1 MRCEYSINMKWIDS
15 DDDNGT
21 KDSFEIDDAHI
32 NNMTIINDYEETNM
46 PVIYADIT
54 IDKNYMD
61 KVIKHAKTAHMF
73 MYIYKMSEKNDTGV
87 KLKQLTSYTGK
98 MSYFIDQDINYNKE
112 LDYKNTDE
120 PNKKEVLQTFT
131 IGLMFS
137 ECIETNKQTANTT
150 LVNTTR
156 MNAVAY
162 YLQQYP
168 YLIDT
173 FTYNDNIDQLIV
185 PPQESLSKT
194 IQFLNDIKVFYDTP
208 YRFYIDPGCVYLMN
222 SSGEGTP
229 KEGDLYD
236 TVLFDIIP
244 VDEGPAIEEGITED
258 SEKGCYYIGIHVK
271 DSYYT
276 VDTDT
281 QKMYNEIQSIIDPG
295 IKNTIRFLDTVN
307 QAIQEINSA
316 KGKLT
321 GIVKKATQQVKPISS
336 ALTDYKGKLID
347 NVNAIKYQIDHPA
360 GIDFVDTNNAASG
373 VMNPYFV
380 PTATT
385 VPQNIDYAVD
395 KIRYMKGLTL
405 PSENGPG
412 EKLISDKQ
420 CDEWIVKLIE
430 YKGKIKSHK
439 SVVDK
444 IPGIYGQTTSQLI
457 GVMHGSTSITS
468 MINSISPINL
478 SDNLS
483 SIFDNVLHLKSG
495 IASHSNEVNQNLI
508 PKVNDAYEISN
519 YAEASA
525 IIMEKASGFYSKYLT
540 AMGLQGEQVEDNPF
554 PGWIA
559 STRTSKNSI
568 DQSAESL
575 AKTLSDYKSANTAVS
590 SLVAN
595 IEPQIKAMSNFKTD
609 IKSTITGTWDSLV
622 NIGKTAK
629 KSLDKIVESA
639 KNIQNDI
646 KSLDFSINSI
656 KDLQKDINM
665 VKDISKIGMLGLSNF
680 NVDLNLTK
688 DDKGEVAGTGTKI
701 VRLSNDNANMVKNLK
716 ADIEN
721 HANMLSVTKTDM
733 DTTILTPNKRYVVNN
748 YDAHSQN
755 NGTFLLTKK
764 IDYFIRSGDIFTI
777 STRLDMAKIS
787 EESKN
792 GKKFSYQNEIKLLM
806 NHSSKILKAYNSN
819 PLGLSNKSLGEIVDS
834 AQSIQD
840 SYTRLKKHQNQ

>member
-1 MRCEYSINMKWIDS
+1 M
-15 DDDNGT
+15 
-21 KDSFEIDDAHI
+21 
-32 NNMTIINDYEETNM
+32 
-46 PVIYADIT
+46 
-54 IDKNYMD
+54 
-61 KVIKHAKTAHMF
+61 
-73 MYIYKMSEKNDTGV
+73 
-87 KLKQLTSYTGK
+87 
-98 MSYFIDQDINYNKE
+98 
-112 LDYKNTDE
+112 DYKNTDE

-244 VDEGPAIEEGITED
+244 VDEGPSIEEGITED

-316 KGKLT
+316 KDKLT

-430 YKGKIKSHK
+430 YKGKIQSHK

-508 PKVNDAYEISN
+508 PKVNDA
-519 YAEASA
+519 
-525 IIMEKASGFYSKYLT
+525 
-540 AMGLQGEQVEDNPF
+540 
-554 PGWIA
+554 
-559 STRTSKNSI
+559 
-568 DQSAESL
+568 
-575 AKTLSDYKSANTAVS
+575 
-590 SLVAN
+590 
-595 IEPQIKAMSNFKTD
+595 
-609 IKSTITGTWDSLV
+609 
-622 NIGKTAK
+622 
-629 KSLDKIVESA
+629 
-639 KNIQNDI
+639 
-646 KSLDFSINSI
+646 
-656 KDLQKDINM
+656 
-665 VKDISKIGMLGLSNF
+665 
-680 NVDLNLTK
+680 
-688 DDKGEVAGTGTKI
+688 
-701 VRLSNDNANMVKNLK
+701 
-716 ADIEN
+716 
-721 HANMLSVTKTDM
+721 
-733 DTTILTPNKRYVVNN
+733 
-748 YDAHSQN
+748 
-755 NGTFLLTKK
+755 
-764 IDYFIRSGDIFTI
+764 
-777 STRLDMAKIS
+777 
-787 EESKN
+787 
-792 GKKFSYQNEIKLLM
+792 
-806 NHSSKILKAYNSN
+806 
-819 PLGLSNKSLGEIVDS
+819 
-834 AQSIQD
+834 
-840 SYTRLKKHQNQ
+840 

>member
-1 MRCEYSINMKWIDS
+1 MRCEYSINMKWMNS
-15 DDDNGT
+15 DDNGT
-21 KDSFEIDDAHI
+21 NDSFEIDDAHI

-244 VDEGPAIEEGITED
+244 VDEGPSIEEGITED

-316 KGKLT
+316 
-321 GIVKKATQQVKPISS
+321 
-336 ALTDYKGKLID
+336 
-347 NVNAIKYQIDHPA
+347 
-360 GIDFVDTNNAASG
+360 
-373 VMNPYFV
+373 
-380 PTATT
+380 
-385 VPQNIDYAVD
+385 
-395 KIRYMKGLTL
+395 R
-405 PSENGPG
+405 
-412 EKLISDKQ
+412 
-420 CDEWIVKLIE
+420 
-430 YKGKIKSHK
+430 
-439 SVVDK
+439 
-444 IPGIYGQTTSQLI
+444 
-457 GVMHGSTSITS
+457 
-468 MINSISPINL
+468 IN
-478 SDNLS
+478 
-483 SIFDNVLHLKSG
+483 
-495 IASHSNEVNQNLI
+495 
-508 PKVNDAYEISN
+508 
-519 YAEASA
+519 
-525 IIMEKASGFYSKYLT
+525 
-540 AMGLQGEQVEDNPF
+540 
-554 PGWIA
+554 
-559 STRTSKNSI
+559 
-568 DQSAESL
+568 
-575 AKTLSDYKSANTAVS
+575 
-590 SLVAN
+590 
-595 IEPQIKAMSNFKTD
+595 
-609 IKSTITGTWDSLV
+609 
-622 NIGKTAK
+622 
-629 KSLDKIVESA
+629 
-639 KNIQNDI
+639 
-646 KSLDFSINSI
+646 
-656 KDLQKDINM
+656 
-665 VKDISKIGMLGLSNF
+665 
-680 NVDLNLTK
+680 
-688 DDKGEVAGTGTKI
+688 
-701 VRLSNDNANMVKNLK
+701 
-716 ADIEN
+716 
-721 HANMLSVTKTDM
+721 
-733 DTTILTPNKRYVVNN
+733 
-748 YDAHSQN
+748 
-755 NGTFLLTKK
+755 
-764 IDYFIRSGDIFTI
+764 
-777 STRLDMAKIS
+777 
-787 EESKN
+787 
-792 GKKFSYQNEIKLLM
+792 
-806 NHSSKILKAYNSN
+806 
-819 PLGLSNKSLGEIVDS
+819 
-834 AQSIQD
+834 
-840 SYTRLKKHQNQ
+840 

>member
-1 MRCEYSINMKWIDS
+1 MKWLDT
-15 DDDNGT
+15 DEKGT
-21 KDSFEIDDAHI
+21 KDSFEIDDVHI

-61 KVIKHAKTAHMF
+61 KIIKSAKTAHIF

-156 MNAVAY
+156 MNAVGY

-168 YLIDT
+168 YLIDP
-173 FTYNDNIDQLIV
+173 FTYNDSIEQLIV

-194 IQFLNDIKVFYDTP
+194 ISYLNDIKVFYDTP

-236 TVLFDIIP
+236 IVLVDIIP
-244 VDEGPAIEEGITED
+244 IDEGPGITDGITED
-258 SEKGCYYIGIHVK
+258 SAKGCYYLDIHVK

-307 QAIQEINSA
+307 QAIQEINKA
-316 KGKLT
+316 KDKLT
-321 GIVKKATQQVKPISS
+321 GIVKQATKQVKPITS
-336 ALTDYKGKLID
+336 ALTDYKGKLVES
-347 NVNAIKYQIDHPA
+347 VNAIKYQVDHPA
-360 GIDFVDTNNAASG
+360 GIDFVDTDSAAAS
-373 VMNPYFV
+373 VLNPYFV

-385 VPQNIDYAVD
+385 VPKNIDNSIE
-395 KIRYMKGLTL
+395 KIKLMKTL
-405 PSENGPG
+405 YIPSENGPDQ
-412 EKLISDKQ
+412 KLISDAQ
-420 CDEWIVKLIE
+420 CDDWISKLTD
-430 YKGKIKSHK
+430 YKGKIRSNNSIVSLLPKE
-439 SVVDK
+439 
-444 IPGIYGQTTSQLI
+444 YQETASQLI

-483 SIFDNVLHLKSG
+483 AILDDTLNLKSG
-495 IASHSNEVNQNLI
+495 IASHSNSVNKGLI
-508 PKVNDAYEISN
+508 PKINNAYEISN
-519 YAEASA
+519 YSEASA
-525 IIMEKASGFYSKYLT
+525 IIMEKASGIYSSYLT
-540 AMGLQGEQVEDNPF
+540 AMGMQGTPVEDNPF
-554 PGWIA
+554 PEWIS
-559 STRTSKNSI
+559 STRTSKVSI
-568 DQSAESL
+568 EKSAKSMADVL
-575 AKTLSDYKSANTAVS
+575 ADYKSANLSVS
-590 SLVAN
+590 NLIAN
-595 IEPQIKAMSNFKTD
+595 IEPQIKAMSTFKTD

-629 KSLDKIVESA
+629 KSLDNIIESA

-656 KDLQKDINM
+656 QDLQKDINM

-688 DDKGEVAGTGTKI
+688 DENGDVAGTGTKI

-721 HANMLSVTKTDM
+721 HANMLSITKTDV
-733 DTTILTPNKRYVVNN
+733 DTTILTPNKKYIVNN

-764 IDYFIRSGDIFTI
+764 IDYFIRSGDVFTI
-777 STRLDMAKIS
+777 STRLDLAKIA
-787 EESKN
+787 EETKN
-792 GKKFSYQNEIKLLM
+792 GKKFSYQNEINILM
-806 NHSSKILKAYNSN
+806 NHSSRILKAYNSN
-819 PLGLSNKSLGEIVDS
+819 PLGVSSRSLGEIVNS
-834 AQSIQD
+834 AQTIQD
-840 SYTRLKKHQNQ
+840 SYTRLKNHNKE